1 MINNLKITDE
11 IKRAIAEHKP
21 VVALESTIIT
31 HGLPYPQNLETAQL
45 LERTV
50 RENGAV
56 PATIAILDGIIHIGL
71 EAEELEE
78 LSTNTENVYKASR
91 RDLPTVLALKRRAST
106 TVSATMICANLAGI
120 KFFATGG
127 IGGVHRGAEKT
138 FDISADLHEFAK
150 TPVMVVSA
158 GAKAILDIPL
168 TLEYLETLGVTVLG
182 YQTSEMPSFY
192 STSSGCPVPTR
203 VQSPEEA
210 ASVFAYSLKL
220 GFKGGILVANP
231 VPEEYSIPREKIE
244 EKIRTVIQK
253 AEKQGIGGQK
263 LTPFLLGELFKET
276 CGESVATNIELVKN
290 NAKVCAQIAKAFYE
304 QRK

>member
-31 HGLPYPQNLETAQL
+31 HGLPYPQNLETARL
-45 LERTV
+45 LEKTV

-56 PATIAILDGIIHIGL
+56 PATIAILDGVIHIGL
-71 EAEELEE
+71 EAKELEE

-127 IGGVHRGAEKT
+127 IGGVHRGAEKS

-150 TPVMVVSA
+150 TPVLVVSA

-182 YQTSEMPSFY
+182 YQTSDMPSFY
-192 STSSGCPVPTR
+192 STSSGTKVPTK
-203 VQSPEEA
+203 VENPEEA
-210 ASVFAYSLKL
+210 ASIFAYSIKL

-231 VPEEYSIPREKIE
+231 VPEEHALPREEIE
-244 EKIRTVIQK
+244 EKIRIVIKK
-253 AEKQGIGGQK
+253 AEEQGIGGQR
-263 LTPFLLGELFKET
+263 LTPFLLSELFKET
-276 CGESVATNIELVKN
+276 GGESVATNIELVKN
-290 NAKVCAQIAKAFYE
+290 NARVCAQIAKAFYE